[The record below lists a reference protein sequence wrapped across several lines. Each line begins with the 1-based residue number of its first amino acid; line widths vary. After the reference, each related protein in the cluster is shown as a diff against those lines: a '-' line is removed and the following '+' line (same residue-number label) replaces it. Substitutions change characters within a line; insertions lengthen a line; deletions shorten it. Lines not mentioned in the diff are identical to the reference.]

1 MKEESDESSG
11 ENLHDSKTFK
21 GHNQKWRP
29 SHSEYQFAKEHN
41 RDPKWRQWAHPS
53 PTQAAWA
60 SESQTQG
67 CREDPCPEP
76 WRPASQG
83 IKERTKGGRR
93 DLTDLHLALNHRN
106 QHGEGKTQHPD
117 KELKMQLIQVYTKFI
132 VTVNKCCFCVWMLD
146 KSTYTETA
154 D

>member
-1 MKEESDESSG
+1 MWEFFCFFAFFTYMKEDSDESSG

-83 IKERTKGGRR
+83 IKERTKGEGETSQICTSHWTTGTNMGKGR
-93 DLTDLHLALNHRN
+93 HS
-106 QHGEGKTQHPD
+106 TQTRSW
-117 KELKMQLIQVYTKFI
+117 KCSFYKFI
-132 VTVNKCCFCVWMLD
+132 QSSF
-146 KSTYTETA
+146 
-154 D
+154 

>member
-1 MKEESDESSG
+1 MRVFFCFFAFFTYMKEESDESSG

-93 DLTDLHLALNHRN
+93 GPHRSAPRTEPQEPTWGREDTAPRQGAEN
-106 QHGEGKTQHPD
+106 PA
-117 KELKMQLIQVYTKFI
+117 YTSLYK
-132 VTVNKCCFCVWMLD
+132 VHCNCH
-146 KSTYTETA
+146 
-154 D
+154 